1 MLIKNEIMSLLHS
14 IKDLSKLCDKFLN
27 TERWEGNVCLMILDA
42 AITSVGV
49 NYFQVV
55 IPKVKAFERD
65 FIKTGKVISLSN
77 LASFQYEEALYI
89 WKNSRTWNVVRQ
101 IADYLS
107 RIDDDDK
114 RALRK
119 WAANSSIQNWKS
131 DPIGKIKGVGLV
143 TYQYLRI
150 MGGID
155 TVIPDKIVKRVIN
168 QILIRSGEKSVNDN
182 MEFIKFLVKI
192 AEKIGYHPTELC
204 FMTWLVNNPE
214 RINEIP

>member
-1 MLIKNEIMSLLHS
+1 MLIKNEIISLLSS
-14 IKDLSKLCDKFLN
+14 IRGLSKLCDKFIN

-65 FIKTGKVISLSN
+65 FIKTGKVTSISH
-77 LASFQYEEALYI
+77 LANFQYEEAFYI
-89 WKNSRTWNVVRQ
+89 WKNSRTWNVARQ
-101 IADYLS
+101 ISDYLS
-107 RIDDDDK
+107 KIDNNDK

-119 WAANSSIQNWKS
+119 WAANSSIQDWKS

-155 TVIPDKIVKRVIN
+155 TVIPDKIVKKVIN
-168 QILIRSGEKSVNDN
+168 QILIKFGEKPINDN
-182 MEFIKFLVKI
+182 MEFIKFLVET
-192 AEKIGYHPTELC
+192 AEKIGFRPTELC
-204 FMTWLVNNPE
+204 FMTWLVENSE
-214 RINEIP
+214 RINEMP